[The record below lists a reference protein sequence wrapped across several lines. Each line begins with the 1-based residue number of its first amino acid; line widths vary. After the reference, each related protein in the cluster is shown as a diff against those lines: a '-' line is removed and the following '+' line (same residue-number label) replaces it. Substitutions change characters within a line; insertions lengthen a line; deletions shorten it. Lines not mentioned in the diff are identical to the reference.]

1 MKPNINDGK
10 SGREK
15 LINLAEL
22 ERVLCVFGAQISWG
36 LLFLL
41 CFSVFLGID
50 TVVQNIKCTTDSVAI
65 PFMWLWHCSTSTN

>member
-1 MKPNINDGK
+1 MKPDINDGK

-22 ERVLCVFGAQISWG
+22 ERALGVFGAWISWG

-41 CFSVFLGID
+41 CFFCFPG
-50 TVVQNIKCTTDSVAI
+50 N
-65 PFMWLWHCSTSTN
+65 